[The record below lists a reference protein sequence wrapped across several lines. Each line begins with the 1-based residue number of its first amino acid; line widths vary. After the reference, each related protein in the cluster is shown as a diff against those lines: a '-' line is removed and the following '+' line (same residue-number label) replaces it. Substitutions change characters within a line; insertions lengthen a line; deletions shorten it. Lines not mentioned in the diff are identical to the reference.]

1 MLTNLQNRWWPRAG
15 TLAIWFLAAASATW
29 WALRLAGPV
38 RPAVMVPPA
47 VTLAAEAA
55 VDPTAVGRLLGASPV
70 AAAVAPAPGMASRF
84 VLLGVVADRSSQ
96 GAALIAVDGKP
107 GRPYRVGSKIDEGI
121 VLQAVEPRKARLG
134 PAAEAETT
142 LVLELPPLKK

>member
-1 MLTNLQNRWWPRAG
+1 
-15 TLAIWFLAAASATW
+15 
-29 WALRLAGPV
+29 
-38 RPAVMVPPA
+38 MVPPA
-47 VTLAAEAA
+47 VILAAEAA
-55 VDPTAVGRLLGASPV
+55 VDPAAVGRLLGASPV